1 MKTFLFLCVFHVVGD
16 YVLQWK
22 SMAKGKAP
30 FNRQFI
36 LHALLY
42 ALSMAVVFLCA
53 PFSLAIIAWVILS
66 LSHMFIDFLRNKVD
80 QKYGTNRSVK
90 VISFCVDQLLHL
102 SFILIC
108 YYFIIRSHPGYLN
121 QTLFLQRWFHNA
133 LGYLVILC
141 IIWKPTE
148 IFIYEVLA
156 MFPIIPKKKS
166 ADEKPTDEEPE
177 NEKTAVDQVSIES
190 ALKAGAYIGFLERVI
205 VVALVLLNAPTAI
218 GFVLTA
224 KSVARFKQLE
234 DQSFAERYLV
244 GTLLSVGI
252 ALVAILL
259 IPRIYPFT

>member
-1 MKTFLFLCVFHVVGD
+1 MKTLLFLCVFHVVGD

-30 FNRQFI
+30 FNKYFL
-36 LHALLY
+36 LHAFLY

-53 PFSLAIIAWVILS
+53 PFCFAIISWVILS
-66 LSHMFIDFLRNKVD
+66 LSHTFIDCLRYTVD
-80 QKYGTNRSVK
+80 QKYGTNPSVK

-102 SFILIC
+102 SFILLC
-108 YYFIIRSHPGYLN
+108 YYFIIRSYPGYLN
-121 QTLFLQRWFHNA
+121 HTLFTQRWFHTA

-148 IFIYEVLA
+148 ILISKVLA
-156 MFPIIPKKKS
+156 MFPIIPK
-166 ADEKPTDEEPE
+166 EKPT
-177 NEKTAVDQVSIES
+177 EKTIAEEKASAEK

-205 VVALVLLNAPTAI
+205 VVALVLLNAPSAI

-234 DQSFAERYLV
+234 EQSFAERYLV

-252 ALVAILL
+252 ALIAILL